1 MTTLK
6 HLTRD
11 RTLTTGAFAIVD
23 MVPKEKAEAL
33 VDRHPHLWAPARGD
47 LQVGDGKRSKSVY
60 VVLREAIAGCGD

>member
-33 VDRHPHLWAPARGD
+33 QEMKDYDIYIWPKKNPPAG
-47 LQVGDGKRSKSVY
+47 QPGKSFPDYYEES
-60 VVLREAIAGCGD
+60 L